1 MARYKDYEV
10 DDTRFYQIPKSLFGN
25 PTYKG
30 LLPEAKLIY
39 AFLKDRMNLSRK
51 NGWINEEND
60 IYLLFTREH
69 IAELLE
75 MSLPSITKCFK
86 QLKEYKLIEETRQG
100 LGKPN
105 LIFICHVELNKETSQ
120 KQKSFASGNK
130 EILYQDTKE
139 ICTNDT
145 DVIDTDFNKT
155 ESDRHFSGKNV
166 CTLSNEGKT
175 LFDFYQT
182 YYEAYT
188 GEEHK
193 PLSDK
198 TKNRINELTRMLSI
212 FDEEKEDSLE
222 VDESYLLEMVKKYF
236 SNNYNCNRNINH
248 FLNEKILRN
257 LYYQANTSFYD
268 KVMNEVS

>member
-25 PTYKG
+25 PIYKG
-30 LLPEAKLIY
+30 LLPEAKIVY
-39 AFLKDRMNLSRK
+39 AFLKDRMKLSKK
-51 NGWINEEND
+51 NGWINEDKD

-69 IAELLE
+69 IAKLLE

-86 QLKEYKLIEETRQG
+86 QLKEYKLIEEIRQG

-130 EILYQDTKE
+130 EILPQD
-139 ICTNDT
+139 INNFNANDT
-145 DVIDTDFNKT
+145 DFIDTDFNET
-155 ESDRHFSGKNV
+155 DIRHFSGKNAY
-166 CTLSNEGKT
+166 TLSNEGKT
-175 LFDFYQT
+175 LFDFYCR

-198 TKNRINELTRMLSI
+198 TISRINELTETLSI
-212 FDEEKEDSLE
+212 FDEEKEDILE
-222 VDESYLLEMVKKYF
+222 VDESFLLEMVKKYF
-236 SNNYNCNRNINH
+236 SNNYNCDRNINH